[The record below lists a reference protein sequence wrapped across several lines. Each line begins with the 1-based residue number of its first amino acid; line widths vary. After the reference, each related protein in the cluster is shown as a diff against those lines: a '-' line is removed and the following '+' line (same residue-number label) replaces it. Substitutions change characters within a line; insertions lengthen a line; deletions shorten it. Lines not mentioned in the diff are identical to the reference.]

1 MTQTV
6 EIDIE
11 RLVGTTLTV
20 LAAPAEPAVVT
31 GAAEGTG
38 EADGT
43 GAVHGG
49 GAVRSLVRE
58 RLDGAAEGRGALEE
72 FEARPS
78 DPAARQRLGAALAGA
93 VYADPAFRQA
103 LTDELTRTAA
113 VGPASEAKPSRRSR
127 RAVLIPAALVV
138 ALGLTA
144 YGVLGTAGGDEPA
157 LKPVTSV
164 KAADAI
170 VPDSSVV
177 LVAGWDLGPREVQT
191 KRPKKGSYDPP
202 LFGGV
207 AYLGPAYHVTVSMG
221 FFEDED
227 EAVDAFAHDD
237 MDWMDDRD
245 GRATALVADPPK
257 MGDESMARVY
267 SVPVREA
274 TAAVVRVGTVVCRVS
289 SDYAYDDAHS
299 DGVFAFARMC
309 AKRAEQAQRGQEVD
323 AEVEGLS

>member
-11 RLVGTTLTV
+11 RLVGATLTV
-20 LAAPAEPAVVT
+20 LAAAVEPAAGT

-38 EADGT
+38 
-43 GAVHGG
+43 AVHDGG
-49 GAVRSLVRE
+49 SARSLVRE
-58 RLDGAAEGRGALEE
+58 GLDGTAEGREALEE
-72 FEARPS
+72 FEAQPS
-78 DPAARQRLGAALAGA
+78 DPAARRRLGAALAGA

-103 LTDELTRTAA
+103 LTEELTRTAA
-113 VGPASEAKPSRRSR
+113 AGPAGGARPSWRSK

-144 YGVLGTAGGDEPA
+144 YGVLGTAGGDEAA

-170 VPDSSVV
+170 VPDSSAV
-177 LVAGWDLGPREVQT
+177 LIAGWELGPREVQT

-207 AYLGPAYHVTVSMG
+207 AYLGPHYDVTVSMG

-227 EAVDAFAHDD
+227 DAVAAFAHDD

-245 GRATALVADPPK
+245 GRATALAADAPK

-274 TAAVVRVGTVVCRVS
+274 TAAVVRVGTVVCRVH
-289 SDYAYDDAHS
+289 SDYAYGDADP

-323 AEVEGLS
+323 AEVKGLS